1 MIQWIGTWFV
11 TAVTFLIAAF
21 IVPGFRVRG
30 FAAAL
35 WASALVGLFNMFL
48 RPVLMFLAFPLNVLT
63 LGLFTFV
70 VNAFVL
76 RLAAYFLE
84 DFEIS
89 GWLSAIVGAIIL
101 AIVQT
106 LLFGLLS

>member
-21 IVPGFRVRG
+21 VVPGFKVRG
-30 FAAAL
+30 FSGAL

-48 RPVLMFLAFPLNVLT
+48 RPVLLLLTLPLNILT

-70 VNAFVL
+70 VNAIVL
-76 RLAAYFLE
+76 RLAAYFLD

-89 GWLSAIVGAIIL
+89 GWLSAIFGAVIL

-106 LLFGLLS
+106 LLFGYLT

>member
-1 MIQWIGTWFV
+1 MIHVLGTWLV
-11 TAVTFLIAAF
+11 TAVTFLITAF
-21 IVPGFRVRG
+21 VVPGFRIRG
-30 FAAAL
+30 FTGAL

-48 RPVLMFLAFPLNVLT
+48 RPVLMFLAFPLNLLT

-70 VNAFVL
+70 VNAIVL
-76 RLAAYFLE
+76 RLAAYFLD

-89 GWLSAIVGAIIL
+89 GWLSAILGAIIL

-106 LLFGLLS
+106 LLFGFVA